1 VTTVTA
7 FPHAIHRVDPVWIPL
22 ADGTRLAARMWL
34 PADAD
39 RHPVPAILEYIPY
52 RRRDFTAQRDALTH
66 PYVAGHGYACVR
78 VDQRGSGDSDGLLT
92 DEYLAIEQDD
102 ALEVIAWLAAQPWCT
117 GAVGMMGNSWGGF
130 NALQVAARRPPAL
143 RAIITS
149 CSTDDRYADDIHYMG
164 GCLLTD
170 NLRWASTMFAHN
182 SRPPDPAVV
191 GTRWREMWL
200 ARLRG
205 SGLWIDTWLRHQ
217 RRDAFWQHGSVC
229 EDFDAIRCAV
239 LAVGG
244 WADGYSNAIPRLM
257 QGLTSPRQG
266 LIGQWAHRYPHMAL
280 PGPAVGFLQLAIRWW
295 DTWLKGQGLPGSDEP
310 LLRVW
315 MQESARPAAHYVTR
329 PGRWV
334 AERAWPSPRITP
346 KRYVLHPARL
356 AAEDGLEVP
365 LSLRS
370 PETLGLYA
378 GRWCPYGLTPDL
390 SLDQRL
396 EDGGALTFD
405 TAPLQERLE
414 ILGAPVAELELAVDR
429 PVALVAARLSDVAPD
444 GAATRVSYGLL
455 NLTHR
460 ESHAHPTPLQPGRRY
475 RVRLQL
481 NDVGQA
487 FPAGH
492 RIRLAL
498 STAYWPIAWPPPE
511 PVTLTLYAGAST
523 FTLPVRPP
531 DPADAALPPL
541 PPLETPPPL
550 ATTVHEPARTER
562 VVRHDV
568 SSNDVTLEWVQDSG
582 RYRFDDID
590 LTVHTVASDRYTIR
604 PDDPLSARIEI
615 AWTVRLA
622 RGEWHVETQTRTV
635 LTATKATFELDASL
649 EAFEGGTPVH
659 AERWER
665 SIPRDLV

>member
-1 VTTVTA
+1 
-7 FPHAIHRVDPVWIPL
+7 
-22 ADGTRLAARMWL
+22 
-34 PADAD
+34 
-39 RHPVPAILEYIPY
+39 
-52 RRRDFTAQRDALTH
+52 
-66 PYVAGHGYACVR
+66 
-78 VDQRGSGDSDGLLT
+78 
-92 DEYLAIEQDD
+92 
-102 ALEVIAWLAAQPWCT
+102 
-117 GAVGMMGNSWGGF
+117 
-130 NALQVAARRPPAL
+130 
-143 RAIITS
+143 
-149 CSTDDRYADDIHYMG
+149 
-164 GCLLTD
+164 
-170 NLRWASTMFAHN
+170 MFAHN
-182 SRPPDPAVV
+182 SRPPDPAIV
-191 GTRWREMWL
+191 GARWREMWL

-229 EDFDAIRCAV
+229 EDFAAIQSAV

-295 DTWLKGQGLPGSDEP
+295 DTWLKGRETAAVAEP
-310 LLRVW
+310 LLRVF
-315 MQESARPAAHYVTR
+315 MLESVPPAPRYVTR

-346 KRYVLHPARL
+346 RRYVLHPARL
-356 AAEDGLEVP
+356 ALEPGGEVP

-405 TAPLQERLE
+405 TAPLAERLE
-414 ILGAPVAELELAVDR
+414 ILGAPVAELDVAADR

-460 ESHAHPTPLQPGRRY
+460 ESHAHPMALQPGRRY

-481 NDVGQA
+481 NDVAQA

-511 PVTLTLYAGAST
+511 PVTLTVYAGASS

-531 DPADAALPPL
+531 DPADAALPAL

-550 ATTVHEPARTER
+550 AITVYEPARSER

-568 SSNDVTLEWVQDSG
+568 ASDEVALDWVQDSG

-590 LTVHTVASDRYTIR
+590 LTVHTVVTDRYTIR
-604 PDDPLSARIEI
+604 PDDPLSARVEI

-622 RGEWHVETQTRTV
+622 RGDWRVETRTRTV
-635 LTATKATFELDASL
+635 LTATKSHFQLDATL
-649 EAFEGGTPVH
+649 EAFEGDRSVH
-659 AERWER
+659 TERWER

>member
-1 VTTVTA
+1 MTTVGT
-7 FPHAIHRVDPVWIPL
+7 FPRAIHRLDPVWIPL

-34 PADAD
+34 PVDAD
-39 RHPVPAILEYIPY
+39 QNPVPAILEYIPY

-78 VDQRGSGDSDGLLT
+78 VDQRGSGDSDGVLT
-92 DEYLAIEQDD
+92 DEYLPVEQDD
-102 ALEVIAWLAAQPWCT
+102 AVEVIAWLAAQPWCT

-191 GTRWREMWL
+191 GARWREMWL

-229 EDFDAIRCAV
+229 EDFAAIQCPV

-295 DTWLKGQGLPGSDEP
+295 DTWLKGRESSSSEEP
-310 LLRVW
+310 LLRVF
-315 MQESARPAAHYVTR
+315 MLESARPAAHYVTR

-346 KRYVLHPARL
+346 RRYVLHPARL
-356 AAEDGLEVP
+356 APETGPEVP

-370 PETLGLYA
+370 PETVGLYA

-405 TAPLQERLE
+405 TEPLPERLE
-414 ILGAPVAELELAVDR
+414 ILGAPVAELELTVDR
-429 PVALVAARLSDVAPD
+429 PVALVAARVSDVAPD

-460 ESHAHPTPLQPGRRY
+460 ESHEHPAPLQPGRRY
-475 RVRLQL
+475 RVRLPL
-481 NDVGQA
+481 NDVAQA
-487 FPAGH
+487 FPPGH

-511 PVTLTLYAGAST
+511 PVTLTLYAGASAL
-523 FTLPVRPP
+523 TLPVRPP

-550 ATTVHEPARTER
+550 ATTVYEPARTER
-562 VVRHDV
+562 VIRHDV
-568 SSNDVTLEWVQDSG
+568 SSDDVTLEWVQDSG
-582 RYRFDDID
+582 RHRFDDID
-590 LTVHTVASDRYTIR
+590 LTVHTVATDRYTIR
-604 PDDPLSARIEI
+604 PDDPLSARVEI
-615 AWTVRLA
+615 AWRVQLA
-622 RGEWHVETQTRTV
+622 RGDWRVETRTRTV
-635 LTATKATFELDASL
+635 LTATKSTFELAATL
-649 EAFEGGTPVH
+649 EAFEGDDAVH
-659 AERWER
+659 SERWER

>member
-1 VTTVTA
+1 
-7 FPHAIHRVDPVWIPL
+7 
-22 ADGTRLAARMWL
+22 
-34 PADAD
+34 
-39 RHPVPAILEYIPY
+39 
-52 RRRDFTAQRDALTH
+52 
-66 PYVAGHGYACVR
+66 
-78 VDQRGSGDSDGLLT
+78 
-92 DEYLAIEQDD
+92 
-102 ALEVIAWLAAQPWCT
+102 
-117 GAVGMMGNSWGGF
+117 
-130 NALQVAARRPPAL
+130 
-143 RAIITS
+143 
-149 CSTDDRYADDIHYMG
+149 
-164 GCLLTD
+164 
-170 NLRWASTMFAHN
+170 
-182 SRPPDPAVV
+182 
-191 GTRWREMWL
+191 
-200 ARLRG
+200 
-205 SGLWIDTWLRHQ
+205 
-217 RRDAFWQHGSVC
+217 
-229 EDFDAIRCAV
+229 
-239 LAVGG
+239 
-244 WADGYSNAIPRLM
+244 
-257 QGLTSPRQG
+257 
-266 LIGQWAHRYPHMAL
+266 
-280 PGPAVGFLQLAIRWW
+280 
-295 DTWLKGQGLPGSDEP
+295 
-310 LLRVW
+310 

-405 TAPLQERLE
+405 TEPLQERLE

>member
-1 VTTVTA
+1 MTTVA
-7 FPHAIHRVDPVWIPL
+7 VFPRAIRRLDPVWIPL

-34 PADAD
+34 PVDAD
-39 RHPVPAILEYIPY
+39 QNPVPAILEYIPY

-78 VDQRGSGDSDGLLT
+78 VDQRGSGDSDGVLT
-92 DEYLAIEQDD
+92 DEYLPIEQDD
-102 ALEVIAWLAAQPWCT
+102 AVEVIAWLAAQPWCT

-191 GTRWREMWL
+191 GARWREMWL

-229 EDFDAIRCAV
+229 EDFAAIQCPV

-257 QGLTSPRQG
+257 QGLTGPRQG

-295 DTWLKGQGLPGSDEP
+295 DTWLKGRESSASEEP
-310 LLRVW
+310 LLRVF
-315 MQESARPAAHYVTR
+315 MLESARPAAHYVTR

-334 AERAWPSPRITP
+334 AERAWPSPRITAR
-346 KRYVLHPARL
+346 RYVLHPARL
-356 AAEDGLEVP
+356 APEAGPEVP

-370 PETLGLYA
+370 PETVGLYA

-405 TAPLQERLE
+405 TEPLPERLE
-414 ILGAPVAELELAVDR
+414 ILGAPVAELELTVDR

-460 ESHAHPTPLQPGRRY
+460 ESHEHPAPLQPGRRY
-475 RVRLQL
+475 RVRLPL
-481 NDVGQA
+481 NDVAQA
-487 FPAGH
+487 FPPGIGSGS
-492 RIRLAL
+492 RSRPPTGRSPGRRPSRSPSR
-498 STAYWPIAWPPPE
+498 STPE
-511 PVTLTLYAGAST
+511 PAPSRSRCGRRTPRTRRSPRCRRSRPRRRSRRPST
-523 FTLPVRPP
+523 RPP
-531 DPADAALPPL
+531 
-541 PPLETPPPL
+541 
-550 ATTVHEPARTER
+550 RTER

-568 SSNDVTLEWVQDSG
+568 SSDDVTLEWVQDSG
-582 RYRFDDID
+582 RHRFDDID
-590 LTVHTVASDRYTIR
+590 LTVHTVATDRYTIR
-604 PDDPLSARIEI
+604 PDDPLSARVEI
-615 AWTVRLA
+615 AWRVQLA
-622 RGEWHVETQTRTV
+622 RGDWRVETRTRTV
-635 LTATKATFELDASL
+635 LTATKSTFELDATL
-649 EAFEGGTPVH
+649 EAFEGDDAVH
-659 AERWER
+659 SERWER